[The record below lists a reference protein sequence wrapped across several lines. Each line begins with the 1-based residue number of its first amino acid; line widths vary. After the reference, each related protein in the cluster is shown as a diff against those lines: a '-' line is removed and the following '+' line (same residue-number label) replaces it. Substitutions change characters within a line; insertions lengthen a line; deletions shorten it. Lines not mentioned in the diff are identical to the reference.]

1 MFITGILENKK
12 KYKQK
17 VKLRHNPQTG
27 IPVSLS
33 TEEAEWPD
41 APHSAALG
49 RPAGPGLVPRQNRSL
64 RAGPRPAQLA
74 QFA

>member
-27 IPVSLS
+27 TPVSLS
-33 TEEAEWPD
+33 TEEAEWPE
-41 APHSAALG
+41 APHGAALG
-49 RPAGPGLVPRQNRSL
+49 SPAGPGLVPHQTRSL
-64 RAGPRPAQLA
+64 RGGPRPAQLV